1 MTLDI
6 NTLRGWIGRT
16 DVQAETV
23 SPGATRALAAML
35 DRDPT
40 ELDADTVADAAAH
53 WLNYFPPARQS
64 DIDIDGHPRRGG
76 FLPPVPLPRRMWAGS
91 QVDYLAP
98 LRVGEPLRHVS
109 HIEDV
114 RLKEGRTGPLIFVK
128 MRHEISGAAGL
139 AVSELQDIVYRDMP
153 TAGEVGAPPAART
166 DEEVCRTVVPDP
178 VLLFRY
184 SALMFNGHR
193 IHYDRPYAMDVEGYP
208 GLVVPGPLV
217 ATLLLDLVRRHW
229 PSRPL
234 RRFAFRAFS
243 PVFDAA
249 PLELCARVGEDGE
262 IVLWARD
269 ANGRLAMDARARI
282 A

>member
-6 NTLRGWIGRT
+6 DTLRSWIGRI
-16 DVQAETV
+16 DVQADTV
-23 SPGATRALAAML
+23 SPGAARALAATL
-35 DRDPT
+35 DRDPM
-40 ELDADTVADAAAH
+40 EIDADTVADAAAH

-64 DIDIDGHPRRGG
+64 DIDIDGHPHRGS

-98 LRVGEPLRHVS
+98 LRVGEPLLHVS
-109 HIEDV
+109 RIEDV
-114 RLKEGRTGPLIFVK
+114 RLKEGRTGPLVFVK
-128 MRHEISGAAGL
+128 VRHEISGAAGL

-153 TAGEVGAPPAART
+153 TPGEAGAPASRT
-166 DEEVCRTVVPDP
+166 DEEVSRTIVPDS

-193 IHYDRPYAMDVEGYP
+193 IHYDRPYAMEVEAYP

-217 ATLLLDLVRRHW
+217 ATLLLDLLRRHW
-229 PSRPL
+229 PDRPL
-234 RRFAFRAFS
+234 RRFAFRAVS
-243 PVFDAA
+243 PVFDSA

-269 ANGRLAMDARARI
+269 ANGLLAMHAQARFV
-282 A
+282 